1 MSNAPNGAKYNVTLG
16 SRNYLIQQNWVNA
29 SGGFCAKS
37 Y

>member
-1 MSNAPNGAKYNVTLG
+1 LSNGAYYNMTLG

-29 SGGFCAKS
+29 SGGYCALK